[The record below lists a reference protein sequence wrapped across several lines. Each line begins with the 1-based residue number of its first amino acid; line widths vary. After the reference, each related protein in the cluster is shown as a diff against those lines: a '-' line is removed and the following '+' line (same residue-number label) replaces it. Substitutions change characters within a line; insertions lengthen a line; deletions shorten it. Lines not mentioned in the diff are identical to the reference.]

1 MPDLLTDSDIEDIYS
16 LVDHSVMLE
25 GEILDWIFEE
35 GELQVFTK
43 KDLLNFMK
51 YRVDDS
57 LKKD

>member
-1 MPDLLTDSDIEDIYS
+1 
-16 LVDHSVMLE
+16 MLE
-25 GEILDWIFEE
+25 GDILDWIFEQ
-35 GELQVFTK
+35 GELQAFTK